1 MPEISRFYGIIVKM
15 IPVLHKS
22 PTAPSLRDFRS
33 RILQTKKRIRDHVND
48 LESFLSVFIIYAV
61 QTLSPDCIM
70 PGNNIPRPTSCEHI
84 SAPTDCPRF
93 SHEAF

>member
-33 RILQTKKRIRDHVND
+33 RLLQTKKRIRDHVND
-48 LESFLSVFIIYAV
+48 LESFFICIYNLCCPDAV
-61 QTLSPDCIM
+61 ARL
-70 PGNNIPRPTSCEHI
+70 HH
-84 SAPTDCPRF
+84 AWK
-93 SHEAF
+93 

>member
-33 RILQTKKRIRDHVND
+33 RIL
-48 LESFLSVFIIYAV
+48 
-61 QTLSPDCIM
+61 
-70 PGNNIPRPTSCEHI
+70 
-84 SAPTDCPRF
+84 
-93 SHEAF
+93 